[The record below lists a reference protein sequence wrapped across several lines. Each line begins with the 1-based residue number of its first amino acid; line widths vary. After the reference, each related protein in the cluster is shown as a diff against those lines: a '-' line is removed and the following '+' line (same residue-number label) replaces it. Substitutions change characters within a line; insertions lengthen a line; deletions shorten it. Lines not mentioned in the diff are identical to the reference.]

1 MPQMIGEQASRRPAS
16 PPLAARI
23 AALLLLGL
31 LAGAATSILQKYLG
45 SPWLSLVNSASP
57 WLAAMFA
64 AGALWGRP
72 AAAALAG
79 TTTGLLELAGYY
91 LTAAARGYSA
101 GSILL
106 FWAACALI
114 GGPLFGAAG
123 WAWWRG
129 PARLSGLGTAA
140 LPAAFLAEAAVAYR
154 LAAALLVQ
162 RHPVRRRGRGRL
174 RAGRPAPAAVRA
186 RGPLAARRVCRRG
199 RRRAAAAPRLQPD
212 LLSRPCAPA

>member
-140 LPAAFLAEAAVAYR
+140 LPAAFLAEAAVAYAWR
-154 LAAALLVQ
+154 LHYWSSAILFAAVGAGVFVL
-162 RHPVRRRGRGRL
+162 
-174 RAGRPAPAAVRA
+174 AGRHRRQYAPAARWLPAVF
-186 RGPLAARRVCRRG
+186 AAG
-199 RRRAAAAPRLQPD
+199 AGAELLLRLVYSQTF
-212 LLSRPCAPA
+212 